1 MNTFRLA
8 KISIL
13 AAILSGAL
21 FLPQQAL
28 ADGTK
33 AKATK
38 VISVHLNSGGVS
50 STITSEPIINSK
62 GKVDDGQMLLL
73 TTTEEPSQIKIEAQ
87 IEKMDPTD
95 IDVNITDHEM
105 SIKGHRQNN
114 SAKNDPARNGQLVT
128 EHSFG
133 SFQRTFSLAYPVESK
148 HARASIKDGKLLI
161 VLPKKA
167 SPGEEL

>member
-1 MNTFRLA
+1 MKPFVLTRIVLLVGT
-8 KISIL
+8 I
-13 AAILSGAL
+13 SGAL

-28 ADGTK
+28 ADSTK

-87 IEKMDPTD
+87 IEKMDSTD

-128 EHSFG
+128 EHNFG

>member
-1 MNTFRLA
+1 MKASLIAPILLFAATAVGAVATPEQTLA
-8 KISIL
+8 QS
-13 AAILSGAL
+13 S
-21 FLPQQAL
+21 
-28 ADGTK
+28 K

-38 VISVHLNSGGVS
+38 VISVHLNSGGVI
-50 STITSEPIINSK
+50 STITSEPIINFK

-87 IEKMDPTD
+87 IEKMDSTD
-95 IDVNITDHEM
+95 IDVNISDQEV

-133 SFQRTFSLAYPVESK
+133 SFQRTFSLAYPVDSK

-167 SPGEEL
+167 SPGDEL